1 MSDNELDLDAEIL
14 GMVGDDSS
22 DDSGSEAGDH
32 DVPTALPI
40 SHRTPSEEPKQSVE
54 KVEEPPSARRG
65 VAQKVR
71 RKGGRKKVNR
81 RELEDELD
89 DLAE

>member
-14 GMVGDDSS
+14 GMIGDDSS
-22 DDSGSEAGDH
+22 DSEGSEAGDAM
-32 DVPTALPI
+32 PTTQPI
-40 SHRTPSEEPKQSVE
+40 SHRTPSEEPKPSVE
-54 KVEEPPSARRG
+54 KAEEPPSARRG
-65 VAQKVR
+65 LAQKVKK
-71 RKGGRKKVNR
+71 KGGRRKVNK

>member
-22 DDSGSEAGDH
+22 DSEGSDAGD
-32 DVPTALPI
+32 DVPTTQPI

-71 RKGGRKKVNR
+71 RKGGKRKVNK

>member
-1 MSDNELDLDAEIL
+1 MSADELDLDAEIL

-22 DDSGSEAGDH
+22 DSEGSDAGDEP
-32 DVPTALPI
+32 PTAQPI
-40 SHRTPSEEPKQSVE
+40 SHRTPSEEPKPSVE
-54 KVEEPPSARRG
+54 KAEEPPSARRG
-65 VAQKVR
+65 LAQRVK
-71 RKGGRKKVNR
+71 RKGGRRKVNK

>member
-1 MSDNELDLDAEIL
+1 MSDNELDLDAELL
-14 GMVGDDSS
+14 GMVGDESS
-22 DDSGSEAGDH
+22 DSDGSEAGDE
-32 DVPTALPI
+32 PTNTQPI
-40 SHRTPSEEPKQSVE
+40 SHRTPSEEPKPSVE

-65 VAQKVR
+65 IAQKVR
-71 RKGGRKKVNR
+71 RKGGRRKVNK